1 MHIKKYIREIVD
13 DGSQQD
19 MEKLA
24 DILEE
29 VIEDMQEFDPQS
41 YAKYEMCLY
50 KMAYGEQ
57 LTEDLAQEIVNKMK
71 PYGENFS
78 LEQSREIQDRYS
90 INNINDIDFYVV
102 INSAF
107 NDYRNLFGDDIEM
120 YAMYTKDFIEDE
132 DAKPKKVFRYFTQII
147 ES

>member
-1 MHIKKYIREIVD
+1 MHIRKYIRKIVD

-57 LTEDLAQEIVNKMK
+57 LTEELAQEIVNKMK
-71 PYGENFS
+71 PYGMRWTLDES
-78 LEQSREIQDRYS
+78 EKIQRDYGME
-90 INNINDIDFYVV
+90 NINPVDFFVV

-107 NDYRNLFGDDIEM
+107 NDYRDLLQDDLSN
-120 YAMYTKDFIEDE
+120 YVKFTDAFINDE
-132 DAKPKKVFRYFTQII
+132 DAKKGKVFKYFTAIAK
-147 ES
+147 

>member
-1 MHIKKYIREIVD
+1 MKIRKYIRKIVD
-13 DGSQQD
+13 DGSQQE

-41 YAKYEMCLY
+41 YNKYEMCLY

-57 LTEDLAQEIVNKMK
+57 LTEELAQEIVNKMK
-71 PYGENFS
+71 PYGMRWS
-78 LEQSREIQDRYS
+78 LDESEKIQRDYGMD
-90 INNINDIDFYVV
+90 NINPVDFFVV

-107 NDYRNLFGDDIEM
+107 NDYRDLLQDDLSN
-120 YAMYTKDFIEDE
+120 YVKFTDAFINDE
-132 DAKPKKVFRYFTQII
+132 DAKKGKVFRYYTII
-147 ES
+147 PK

>member
-1 MHIKKYIREIVD
+1 MHIRKYIRKIVD

-41 YAKYEMCLY
+41 YHKYEMCLY
-50 KMAYGEQ
+50 KMAYGDK
-57 LTEDLAQEIVNKMK
+57 LTEDLAEEIVNKMK
-71 PYGENFS
+71 PYGMRWS
-78 LEQSREIQDRYS
+78 LQESEKIQREYGMD
-90 INNINDIDFYVV
+90 NIDSVDFFVV

-107 NDYRNLFGDDIEM
+107 NDYRELLGDELSN
-120 YAMYTKDFIEDE
+120 YVKYTDAFINDE
-132 DAKPKKVFRYFTQII
+132 DAKKNKVFLYFISI
-147 ES
+147 PK